1 MKARSQVCD
10 NFWLV
15 KAIWNW
21 GKMLFIWPYMLFPF
35 SRYLDFCFDIL
46 AMQKNGLIKKIRFTL
61 FLKKKIFLLFI
72 IFSGQTSMSGY
83 LYFVRYLAIC
93 VWAFF
98 YMTIKPRHK
107 FKYPENNELL
117 RWIHHITG
125 LWFIQIILTMINKVV
140 SKQDK
145 VNLNANFEDT
155 FLKIGIVFMPPFL
168 MGRRRVEPLSK
179 FSKKR
184 GIDRISVY
192 RRELLGKMG
201 DDFFQVRGRVWAVF
215 TWKIN

>member
-1 MKARSQVCD
+1 MFYKVRFYWRQVGVNRNIWKLRCGPLPFTWYKTFLKRKRSGTS
-10 NFWLV
+10 LST
-15 KAIWNW
+15 
-21 GKMLFIWPYMLFPF
+21 LF
-35 SRYLDFCFDIL
+35 S
-46 AMQKNGLIKKIRFTL
+46 TL

-117 RWIHHITG
+117 RWIHQITG
-125 LWFIQIILTMINKVV
+125 LWFKQIISTMINKVV

-145 VNLNANFEDT
+145 VNLNANLEDT
-155 FLKIGIVFMPPFL
+155 FLKIGIVLCPPFCW
-168 MGRRRVEPLSK
+168 GGGLSLWPN
-179 FSKKR
+179 FQKR
-184 GIDRISVY
+184 E
-192 RRELLGKMG
+192 ELIGSQFTEGSCWERWEMT
-201 DDFFQVRGRVWAVF
+201 FFRLEEGCEQF
-215 TWKIN
+215 LHEK

>member
-1 MKARSQVCD
+1 
-10 NFWLV
+10 
-15 KAIWNW
+15 
-21 GKMLFIWPYMLFPF
+21 
-35 SRYLDFCFDIL
+35 
-46 AMQKNGLIKKIRFTL
+46 
-61 FLKKKIFLLFI
+61 
-72 IFSGQTSMSGY
+72 
-83 LYFVRYLAIC
+83 
-93 VWAFF
+93 
-98 YMTIKPRHK
+98 
-107 FKYPENNELL
+107 
-117 RWIHHITG
+117 
-125 LWFIQIILTMINKVV
+125 MINKVV

-201 DDFFQVRGRVWAVF
+201 DDFFQVRGGV
-215 TWKIN
+215 